1 MSVGGSFIM
10 RRTRI
15 IATIGPAS
23 EERSLLTQLMESGV
37 DVCRL
42 NYSHGEP
49 ETKTELYQRI
59 RSIEDELGR
68 PTCILADLPG
78 PKLRLGSFPGVV
90 MLEAGSTVELV
101 CGLNEMESTDGSAL
115 PVQYGGLSA
124 ELKPNDPILIADGL
138 IRMVVVQTPGTP
150 NSTVTCR
157 VEDGGPV
164 SSRKGVNVPGTL
176 VELPAIGPKD
186 EKAMAHA
193 LEQGA
198 DYIAVSYVR
207 TAEDLIPA
215 KNAVKAASMHVPIIA
230 KIEHPS
236 ALVNLDSILDVAD
249 AVMVARGDLGVEIP
263 LEDVPMA
270 QQTIIDKALER
281 GMPVIVAT
289 QMLDSMTLQPR
300 PTRAEVSDVSTAIR
314 HGATGVMLSGETAS
328 GIYPLETVKTM
339 AKIAYATEQGLASH
353 DQRPNALARFRS
365 TRAVAH
371 AGVEL
376 AKEAG
381 ATRIVVA
388 TEHGNA
394 PRLVS
399 GYRPDIPVTAVS
411 DRLRALRRTCLL
423 PGVDSVL
430 VKEHERGSQT
440 MKEAVR
446 LLSIKGRIG
455 PGERVVTISG
465 SPLAMRGATSTL
477 RLYRIDENGEIIGS
491 Q

>member
-1 MSVGGSFIM
+1 M

-49 ETKTELYQRI
+49 ETKTELYHRI

-90 MLEAGSTVELV
+90 MLEAGQTVELV
-101 CGLNEMESTDGSAL
+101 CGLNEMETTDGSSL
-115 PVQYGGLSA
+115 PVQYSGLSA

-263 LEDVPMA
+263 LEDVPLA

-328 GIYPLETVKTM
+328 GIYPLETVQPFFHHHLIT
-339 AKIAYATEQGLASH
+339 L
-353 DQRPNALARFRS
+353 L
-365 TRAVAH
+365 
-371 AGVEL
+371 
-376 AKEAG
+376 
-381 ATRIVVA
+381 
-388 TEHGNA
+388 
-394 PRLVS
+394 
-399 GYRPDIPVTAVS
+399 GYR
-411 DRLRALRRTCLL
+411 
-423 PGVDSVL
+423 
-430 VKEHERGSQT
+430 
-440 MKEAVR
+440 
-446 LLSIKGRIG
+446 
-455 PGERVVTISG
+455 
-465 SPLAMRGATSTL
+465 
-477 RLYRIDENGEIIGS
+477 
-491 Q
+491 